1 MLVFLASGGDCL
13 VTLLITVHQ
22 VIFVFQMRDLK
33 AVGKKFMHVLYP
45 RKSNA
50 LLRDCEYR
58 GFEDL
63 LHIIGTLSFTAL

>member
-1 MLVFLASGGDCL
+1 M
-13 VTLLITVHQ
+13 VTLLITVHR

-50 LLRDCEYR
+50 LLRDCEYMR
-58 GFEDL
+58 F
-63 LHIIGTLSFTAL
+63 